1 MACVARW
8 AAGRSPAAP
17 PPRSSVEY
25 ASPMNIRAAAC
36 AVALLLLI
44 VVPARGETASA
55 DDTAR
60 FLAGLEPPA
69 ASPLTPL
76 TSDRRWLSHK
86 KHFDSVF
93 AQFDKRHLAKIRAWS
108 AANLTTRRPVMF
120 YMFSGPDFLH
130 ADAFFPE
137 ATTYVMAGL
146 EPVGQIPVADLRP
159 ASVAQLRG
167 LGTALRSMLGFSF
180 FITRDM
186 RAQFRGGTLPILYV
200 LLARSHKTIQEVSL
214 IALNDRGEIQ
224 PDGASR
230 AKTDVRGA
238 QIVFSDADGR
248 KKTLYYFSVDLSNS
262 GVKRNG
268 ILKFA
273 GQLGEGDSLIKSASY
288 LLHSDGFSTVR
299 SFLLDHSASI
309 VQDDSGVPVRYFN
322 EANWQ
327 LRPFGHYLHPIS
339 IFARYRQPKLSD
351 VFRKERAVPIDFG
364 IGYTWRPR
372 QSNLL
377 VAQSRRANGARTGG
391 Q

>member
-1 MACVARW
+1 
-8 AAGRSPAAP
+8 
-17 PPRSSVEY
+17 
-25 ASPMNIRAAAC
+25 MNIRAAAC
-36 AVALLLLI
+36 AVALLLVI

-60 FLAGLEPPA
+60 FLAGLEPSA

-76 TSDRRWLSHK
+76 AIDRRWLSHK
-86 KHFDSVF
+86 KNFDSAF
-93 AQFDKRHLAKIRAWS
+93 TQFDKRHLAKIRAWS

-120 YMFSGPDFLH
+120 YMFSGPDFIH
-130 ADAFFPE
+130 ADAFFPD

-146 EPVGQIPVADLRP
+146 EPVGQIPVADARP
-159 ASVAQLRG
+159 ASLAQLAG

-186 RAQFRGGTLPILYV
+186 RSQFRGGTLPILYV
-200 LLARSHKTIQEVSL
+200 LLARSHKTIQEVKL
-214 IALNDRGEIQ
+214 VTLNDRGEIQ

-238 QIVFSDADGR
+238 QIVFSDPEGR
-248 KKTLYYFSVDLSNS
+248 KKTLYYFSANLDNGGLKRS
-262 GVKRNG
+262 GF
-268 ILKFA
+268 LKFA

-288 LLHSDGFSTVR
+288 LLHSDGFSTMR
-299 SFLLDHSASI
+299 GFLLDHSASI
-309 VQDDSGVPVRYFN
+309 VQDDSGIPVRYFN
-322 EANWQ
+322 AANWQ

-339 IFARYRQPKLSD
+339 IFARYRQPKLID
-351 VFRKERAVPIDFG
+351 VFRKERAAPIDFG

-377 VAQSRRANGARTGG
+377 VAQSRREGGARVGG